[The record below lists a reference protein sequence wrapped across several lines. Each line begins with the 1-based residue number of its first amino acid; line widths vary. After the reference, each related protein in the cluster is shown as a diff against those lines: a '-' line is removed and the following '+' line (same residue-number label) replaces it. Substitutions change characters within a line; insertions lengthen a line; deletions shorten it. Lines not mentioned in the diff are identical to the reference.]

1 MTKFLKFVLSGI
13 AKRRV
18 KEQQRDTTQV
28 GESTV
33 LLPEH
38 IYDFCYKM
46 GEMQILQC
54 LEFIEQGQS
63 WMESKPEFDKFD
75 NVMFDVIS
83 GIF

>member
-1 MTKFLKFVLSGI
+1 
-13 AKRRV
+13 
-18 KEQQRDTTQV
+18 
-28 GESTV
+28 
-33 LLPEH
+33 
-38 IYDFCYKM
+38 M

-63 WMESKPEFDKFD
+63 WLESKPEFDKFD